1 MSLRKLTRPS
11 FLVSKITNYRRD
23 EYLQR
28 SCLGVQTLC
37 KYTNASGTDYKL
49 QEKINLF
56 FLTSIA
62 NWWL

>member
-56 FLTSIA
+56 F
-62 NWWL
+62 

>member
-11 FLVSKITNYRRD
+11 FLVSKIANYRRD

-28 SCLGVQTLC
+28 SCLGVQTLR
-37 KYTNASGTDYKL
+37 KYTNAAGTDYKL

-56 FLTSIA
+56 F
-62 NWWL
+62 